1 MMGGTSKDYGCPV
14 EFSLDLLRGKWKP
27 VILARLKQGPMR
39 YGQLRRAIPA
49 LSDKVLTERLRD
61 LEASGLVSSTTEM
74 DGAVRTY
81 SLTERGMS
89 LKPVLQAL
97 YDWGEGAA
105 ADFGA
110 TIRPPAT
117 GD

>member
-1 MMGGTSKDYGCPV
+1 MMDRTSRNYGCPV

-74 DGAVRTY
+74 DGAVKTY
-81 SLTERGMS
+81 SLTDRGMS
-89 LKPVLQAL
+89 LKPLLQAL

-110 TIRPPAT
+110 TIRPPTA
-117 GD
+117 DE